1 VQASA
6 TNVSVCVHETNTC
19 TCTTNASLYVA
30 ASGAVSATT
39 VSIQHEIN
47 TCTKNAGASQED
59 TGDTPTG
66 SHALT
71 GALADTT
78 SVFMPQMFAQH
89 AAFAVLAVW
98 PKLAVFTSSALAL
111 RTAFEAVRMRCFTTC
126 R

>member
-1 VQASA
+1 
-6 TNVSVCVHETNTC
+6 
-19 TCTTNASLYVA
+19 VA

-47 TCTKNAGASQED
+47 TCTRNAGALLED
-59 TGDTPTG
+59 TDTLTG

-71 GALADTT
+71 RALADTT

-98 PKLAVFTSSALAL
+98 PKLSVFTSSALAL
-111 RTAFEAVRMRCFTTC
+111 RTAFEAVRGRCFTEL
-126 R
+126 